1 MNTFTEFCTWQEA
14 PGKLVSD
21 RTNKDYQ
28 FVMLRVSIPYIVKHG
43 HSIAFVVRAQI
54 PLPNNICAFKGFHR
68 TTQETGIRKF
78 PSLNFPG
85 KQHPKPKTSFII
97 LKLGNPFSPPQCFPH
112 INNLYMNSL
121 DFQHSHVQ
129 QGSVSTWYPQTWSCT
144 YNKALSLSGLAAW
157 QPPWSCLWA
166 VLLMTIHTNISLM
179 STVNKK

>member
-1 MNTFTEFCTWQEA
+1 
-14 PGKLVSD
+14 
-21 RTNKDYQ
+21 
-28 FVMLRVSIPYIVKHG
+28 MLRVSIPYIVKHG

-85 KQHPKPKTSFII
+85 KEHQKPQTSFII

-129 QGSVSTWYPQTWSCT
+129 QGSGCLNMIPPELGAVPTTKPFHYQVSPLGSHHGR
-144 YNKALSLSGLAAW
+144 ASG
-157 QPPWSCLWA
+157 QFF
-166 VLLMTIHTNISLM
+166 
-179 STVNKK
+179 

>member
-54 PLPNNICAFKGFHR
+54 PLSNNICAFKGFHR

-85 KQHPKPKTSFII
+85 KEHPKPHSLSSNLATPSLPHSVSHISITSTWT
-97 LKLGNPFSPPQCFPH
+97 
-112 INNLYMNSL
+112 
-121 DFQHSHVQ
+121 HSTSNTHMC
-129 QGSVSTWYPQTWSCT
+129 SRALAVSTWYPQTWSCT
-144 YNKALSLSGLAAW
+144 YNKAPSLSGLAAW

-166 VLLMTIHTNISLM
+166 VVLMTIHTNISLM

>member
-14 PGKLVSD
+14 PGKLVSH
-21 RTNKDYQ
+21 RTNKDDQ

-85 KQHPKPKTSFII
+85 KEHPKPKTSFII

-129 QGSVSTWYPQTWSCT
+129 QGSGCLMIPPNLELYLQQSPFTIRSRR
-144 YNKALSLSGLAAW
+144 LAATMVV
-157 QPPWSCLWA
+157 PLGSSFDDY
-166 VLLMTIHTNISLM
+166 THKHKFN
-179 STVNKK
+179 VNGE

>member
-1 MNTFTEFCTWQEA
+1 MNTFTEFCTWQVT

-85 KQHPKPKTSFII
+85 KQHPKPHSLSSNLATPSLPHSVSHISITSTWTHSTSNTHMCSRA
-97 LKLGNPFSPPQCFPH
+97 LSQHDTPKLGAVPTTKPFHYQVSPLGSHLGRASGQFFWW
-112 INNLYMNSL
+112 LY
-121 DFQHSHVQ
+121 
-129 QGSVSTWYPQTWSCT
+129 TQT
-144 YNKALSLSGLAAW
+144 
-157 QPPWSCLWA
+157 
-166 VLLMTIHTNISLM
+166 
-179 STVNKK
+179 